1 MTAVLFQMFTLVAD
15 WHRRRSA
22 VRELSDLSDF
32 MLRDIGL
39 VRADIPRLV
48 DEALE
53 AERAA
58 RVRPAPARVP
68 ACSHESTGL
77 C

>member
-1 MTAVLFQMFTLVAD
+1 MNTLFLQLYALVAD

-22 VRELSDLSDF
+22 TLELSRLSDAT
-32 MLRDIGL
+32 LRDIGV

-48 DEALE
+48 AEAIT

-58 RVRPAPARVP
+58 LIERQRSRVRP
-68 ACSHESTGL
+68 CTQESTEL